1 MIFHIREKWSINED
15 WDTSSVSWPLYAQ
28 TGFTGKVEQQFCAE
42 KAVQHSSSTS
52 IQVENTISFLR
63 PGAIVE
69 ATELVETW

>member
-1 MIFHIREKWSINED
+1 MRTGTPAVSPGLCMLRPGSQGRWSDNF
-15 WDTSSVSWPLYAQ
+15 VSPLG
-28 TGFTGKVEQQFCAE
+28 TERGGMGTE

>member
-1 MIFHIREKWSINED
+1 MG
-15 WDTSSVSWPLYAQ
+15 T
-28 TGFTGKVEQQFCAE
+28 E